1 MAEFDRYC
9 ENIHLCLI
17 VVVQL
22 FIGVSL
28 RVGVLVVDALL
39 ELALFGVDGGHCL
52 VVIENFL
59 SLEMLVVDFL
69 MEDSSFEFPLGFVKC
84 IDDDS

>member
-1 MAEFDRYC
+1 MFDC
-9 ENIHLCLI
+9 CGSTLHWSVFASWCSDC
-17 VVVQL
+17 V
-22 FIGVSL
+22 
-28 RVGVLVVDALL
+28 VGVLVVDALL